1 MKLLGNLL
9 LVVSLTVGALAAA
22 TAYLVPLDLPREELV
37 GLTLNVDAGRDARG
51 RPLAKK
57 GEQLTPAVINVL
69 RVEGDVPYVRVR
81 EFALGRWPYRWWFLA
96 AVVGLLG
103 SAAVLR
109 SASRREVAT
118 AGATG
123 AGELPEKALRAIKQ
137 TVADL
142 RQELAGSPV
151 EMPDLRQRYE
161 RLSDE
166 DRTHLESFMR
176 ARSALAGRVNAGDI
190 TELQRTAGT
199 PEGAAHAQAVRERLG
214 PDARHLDQFLQAH
227 AVLAGRLGSAD
238 FAELPNLLLLPPE
251 QRERFGLILT
261 RVGELQKTHMV
272 AFVEAR
278 PVLIAR
284 LGLGG
289 YAELMDRYA
298 AAERQLNRAWSAAA
312 DGVYEEAVQALEV
325 AGVLLDESLARLA
338 RPVA

>member
-22 TAYLVPLDLPREELV
+22 TAYLVSLDLPREELV
-37 GLTLNVDAGRDARG
+37 GLTLNVDAGRDAQG

-69 RVEGDVPYVRVR
+69 RAGDVAYVRVR
-81 EFALGRWPYRWWFLA
+81 EFALGRWPFRWWFLA
-96 AVVGLLG
+96 AVVGLLA
-103 SAAVLR
+103 SAGVLR
-109 SASRREVAT
+109 SASRREVAA
-118 AGATG
+118 AGATA

-166 DRTHLESFMR
+166 DRTHLESFMQ

-199 PEGAAHAQAVRERLG
+199 PEGAAHVQAIRERLG

-227 AVLAGRLGSAD
+227 AVLTERLGSAD

-261 RVGELQKTHMV
+261 RVGELQKTHMI